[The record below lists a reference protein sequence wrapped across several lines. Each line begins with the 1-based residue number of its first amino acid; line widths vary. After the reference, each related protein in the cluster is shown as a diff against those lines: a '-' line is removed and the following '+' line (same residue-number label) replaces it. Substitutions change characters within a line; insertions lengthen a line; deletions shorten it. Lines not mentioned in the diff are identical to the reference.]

1 MEIIGIVAE
10 YNPFHNGHLYH
21 INKIKEKYP
30 DSLIVCILNGY
41 FTQRGTP
48 SIITKEE
55 KTKICLENNIDI
67 VIEHPFFFSSQ
78 SADFFADS
86 ALFLLNELKVN
97 RIIFGSESNNIEE
110 LKKIAVFQI
119 KNDLQDKIKKEIKK
133 GNNYP
138 TALSGLVKSN
148 IDLNNPNDI
157 LGIAYIKS
165 ILKNNYNISYESIQ
179 RTNNYHDIE
188 SNDFII
194 SASNIRNK
202 IKQKENITKFIP
214 KDYEKYINT
223 IDEKIFFTILKY
235 SINMNSKLENIL
247 TVDEGIENLLTK
259 KINDAKN
266 LEDYINLIKTKRYTY
281 NKIRRMF
288 IHIISLF
295 TKDDRNKIIN
305 PTYIKILG
313 FNKKGRLY
321 LRNLKNN
328 KECLLNKKIDNDDI
342 VLNYER
348 RSAFLYNLITK
359 QNVLEFERKNKPIKK
374 D

>member
-321 LRNLKNN
+321 LRTLKNN

>member
-321 LRNLKNN
+321 LRTLKNN

-359 QNVLEFERKNKPIKK
+359 QNVIEFERKNKPIKK